1 MTYSNCSVSH
11 SYELCPAPIRGLS
24 MEEIDLV
31 SGAVDWGAVWDSA
44 IIGGYAGMA
53 GGAAVGAVG
62 TLATGGALA
71 PAIIGGA
78 ALGGLG
84 GLVGG
89 AATSLITQTFYASE
103 VSD

>member
-1 MTYSNCSVSH
+1 
-11 SYELCPAPIRGLS
+11 

-44 IIGGYAGMA
+44 MVGGYSGMA
-53 GGAAVGAVG
+53 GGAAVGLVGAV
-62 TLATGGALA
+62 ASGGALA

-84 GLVGG
+84 GLVTG
-89 AATSLITQTFYASE
+89 ATASLLEQT
-103 VSD
+103 VW